1 MTRLALVSLPLVAAL
16 ALTSGPAHADDAC
29 SVDAYSLLDCSEG
42 ACIESGGSHW
52 IESGGSHWIESGGS
66 HWIESGGSHWIES
79 DSRMTLAAGPDGEVA
94 VATRT
99 GVELCDVDGDV
110 LWTADYTEV
119 AQLAFAPDGDVVALE
134 LDRDTLTVSR
144 LDARGR
150 TLWSWSDT
158 STDDA
163 PCLVVDDDGTAW
175 ITATTSRAS
184 VVVGIDADGE
194 DATYAAD
201 DRRLPRALSVCAD

>member
-42 ACIESGGSHW
+42 AC
-52 IESGGSHWIESGGS
+52 IESGGS